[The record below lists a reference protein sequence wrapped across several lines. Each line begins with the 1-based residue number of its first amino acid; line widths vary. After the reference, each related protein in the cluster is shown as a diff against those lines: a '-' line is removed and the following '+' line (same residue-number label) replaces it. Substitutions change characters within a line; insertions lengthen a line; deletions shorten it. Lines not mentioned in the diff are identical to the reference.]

1 MNTILSA
8 NRNFALS
15 ESRNSYY
22 SENGN
27 TCLAEGRNSCLA
39 EDRNSTVAVNPTD
52 IIFVTVARLGRPVMQ
67 LTVSGSD
74 SFTALMEEIRM
85 SVENLDGLLTIDIRN
100 SSQGTKAR
108 RVMRLRR
115 SGFGMLRAQMKGNAA

>member
-1 MNTILSA
+1 MNTNLSA
-8 NRNFALS
+8 HSNFTLS
-15 ESRNSYY
+15 ENRKSYF

-27 TCLAEGRNSCLA
+27 SCLS
-39 EDRNSTVAVNPTD
+39 ENRNASVAVNPTD

-74 SFTALMEEIRM
+74 SFTALMEEIRL

-115 SGFGMLRAQMKGNAA
+115 SGFGMLRSQMKGNAA